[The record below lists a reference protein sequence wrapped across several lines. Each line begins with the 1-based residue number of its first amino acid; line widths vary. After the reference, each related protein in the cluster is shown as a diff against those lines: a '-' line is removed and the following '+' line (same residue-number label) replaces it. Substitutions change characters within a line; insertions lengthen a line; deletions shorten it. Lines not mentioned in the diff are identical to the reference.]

1 MADLLGAFRDK
12 AESLV
17 SSINSEGGVR
27 GAIESLRRKMAEAD
41 RKRTIR
47 KIKSELQ
54 QIEQQIDEMLTAVGV
69 QAVALKRAGA
79 LTSSELGPL
88 CERIIDLEELLQ
100 EQKRELGRIEAEAQ
114 AERAAAAATVC
125 VKCGQPLPPV
135 GEFCPHC
142 GQPRPAAS
150 AEPAFCAHCG
160 ATLRDGARFCPR
172 CGREA
177 VA

>member
-1 MADLLGAFRDK
+1 
-12 AESLV
+12 
-17 SSINSEGGVR
+17 
-27 GAIESLRRKMAEAD
+27 
-41 RKRTIR
+41 
-47 KIKSELQ
+47 
-54 QIEQQIDEMLTAVGV
+54 V

-79 LTSSELGPL
+79 LTSPELAPL

-125 VKCGQPLPPV
+125 AKCGQSLPPV

-142 GQPRPAAS
+142 GQPRPMVA
-150 AEPAFCAHCG
+150 AEPSFCAHCG
-160 ATLRDGARFCPR
+160 ATLREGAKFCPR

-177 VA
+177 VI

>member
-1 MADLLGAFRDK
+1 MADLLGSFRDK
-12 AESLV
+12 AEALV

-27 GAIESLRRKMAEAD
+27 GTIESLRRKMAEAD
-41 RKRTIR
+41 RKRTVR
-47 KIKSELQ
+47 KLKTELQ
-54 QIEQQIDEMLTAVGV
+54 QIERQIGEMLTAVGV

-79 LTSSELGPL
+79 LSSPELAPL

-114 AERAAAAATVC
+114 AERAAAAGTVC
-125 VKCGQPLPPV
+125 VKCGQPLPPT

-142 GQPRPAAS
+142 GQPRPTAS
-150 AEPAFCAHCG
+150 APPAFCAHCG
-160 ATLRDGARFCPR
+160 ATLREGARFCPR